1 MEYIKNHRN
10 QIYIGITA
18 VALILAL
25 VLCCDYV
32 VRRKAEQAEAAQ
44 TATTIKE
51 KEKKDKA
58 VITVNTKTIQ
68 DGLAKMGIMITQ
80 EYYFTQ
86 VETYTKDKN
95 VLFVF
100 PTTSGFTYSYDG
112 SVLAGIDFG
121 QVQIETDEDTQTI
134 TVDLPASE
142 IQAVTIDR
150 DTFKVYSEKDS
161 LWNPLKLEDYNVS
174 LVEFENSAKEKALEN
189 GILKRSD
196 EQART
201 IVREFI
207 GSLPNSSAYKV
218 IFK

>member
-1 MEYIKNHRN
+1 MP
-10 QIYIGITA
+10 
-18 VALILAL
+18 
-25 VLCCDYV
+25 
-32 VRRKAEQAEAAQ
+32 
-44 TATTIKE
+44 
-51 KEKKDKA
+51 
-58 VITVNTKTIQ
+58 
-68 DGLAKMGIMITQ
+68 
-80 EYYFTQ
+80 
-86 VETYTKDKN
+86 YTKDKN

-174 LVEFENSAKEKALEN
+174 LVEFENAAKEKALEN